1 MPIET
6 DKESGELTGI
16 AEELMVQPSS
26 PFSTILSALGFDM
39 TSAEIDQ
46 WLLSDELDP
55 GYNHLDDDEIVTEI
69 LEPTP
74 DEEPDD
80 GNDET
85 CMSISDH
92 NPDAVAISHGN
103 AFGMLTDC
111 LKWLQQQDEATPYN
125 IANLRSLRNLAAKKR
140 LSSLEQT
147 RVSHYFQ

>member
-1 MPIET
+1 M
-6 DKESGELTGI
+6 
-16 AEELMVQPSS
+16 
-26 PFSTILSALGFDM
+26 
-39 TSAEIDQ
+39 
-46 WLLSDELDP
+46 LSDELDP
-55 GYNHLDDDEIVTEI
+55 GYCHLDDDEIVTEI

-74 DEEPDD
+74 DEEPDN

-85 CMSISDH
+85 CMSISDR

-103 AFGMLTDC
+103 ALGMLTDC

-125 IANLRSLRNLAAKKR
+125 IANLRSLRNLAAKER